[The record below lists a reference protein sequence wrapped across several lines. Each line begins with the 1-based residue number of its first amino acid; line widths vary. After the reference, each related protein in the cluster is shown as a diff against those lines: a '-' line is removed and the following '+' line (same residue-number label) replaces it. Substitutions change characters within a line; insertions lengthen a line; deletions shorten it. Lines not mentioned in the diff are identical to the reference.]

1 MEVVTYTEVETF
13 VNHLP
18 EVTAAGVW
26 IKAIIILAVISA
38 IAGFGT
44 YIERKVLAFMQR
56 RLGPMHVGP
65 YGLLQLVADGI
76 KLFTKEDIVPQNANR
91 LIFMVAPII
100 TAATAFIALAAVPV
114 FPDFTIPEWIP
125 VLGGTFV
132 PSIAADLNIGIL
144 FVLGMMAAGLY
155 GPLLAGMAQA
165 NKWGIIGA
173 ARTAIQF
180 LSYEVVTGLSILAP
194 IMLVGSLSFV
204 DFNNAQAGGISQW
217 LIWQQPVAFVLF
229 LIAGFAET
237 NRTPFDLLE
246 HEAEVVSGYA
256 TEYSGMRWGMFFI
269 GEYANMITISIIAAI
284 VFLGGY
290 SEGGLGWLT
299 IILKVGFFFFLMLWV
314 RAAWPH
320 VRPDQLMWLCWK
332 VLMPI
337 AVINVVITGIV
348 MMV

>member
-1 MEVVTYTEVETF
+1 MEIGNVAV
-13 VNHLP
+13 LP
-18 EVTAAGVW
+18 EVTSAGVI
-26 IKAIIILAVISA
+26 IKAIIILAIISA

-44 YIERKVLAFMQR
+44 YLERKILAFMQR

-65 YGLLQLVADGI
+65 YGLLQIAADGI
-76 KLFTKEDIVPQNANR
+76 KLFTKEDIVPQNANK
-91 LIFMVAPII
+91 LIFKVAPAI

-125 VLGGTFV
+125 LLGGTFV
-132 PSIAADLNIGIL
+132 PSIAADINIGVL
-144 FVLGMMAAGLY
+144 FILGMMAAGLY

-165 NKWGIIGA
+165 NKWGIIGS

-194 IMLVGSLSFV
+194 IMLVGSLSLV
-204 DFNNAQAGGISQW
+204 EFNNYQQGGFSSW
-217 LIWQQPVAFVLF
+217 MMWQQPVAFVLF

-269 GEYANMITISIIAAI
+269 GEYANMITVSVLAAVI
-284 VFLGGY
+284 FMGGY
-290 SEGGLGWLT
+290 NDLGFIAGWL
-299 IILKVGFFFFLMLWV
+299 IVVLKIAFVFFLMLWV
-314 RAAWPH
+314 RASWPH
-320 VRPDQLMWLCWK
+320 IRPDQLMWLCWK
-332 VLMPI
+332 VLMPV
-337 AVINVVITGIV
+337 AVVNVVITGFV

>member
-1 MEVVTYTEVETF
+1 METTLVQ
-13 VNHLP
+13 NLP
-18 EVTAAGVW
+18 EVTAAGVI
-26 IKAIIILAVISA
+26 IKAIIILAVIAA

-44 YIERKVLAFMQR
+44 FIERKVLAFMQR

-65 YGLLQLVADGI
+65 HGLLQLVADGI
-76 KLFTKEDIVPQNANR
+76 KLFTKEDIVPQNANK
-91 LIFMVAPII
+91 LIFKIAPSI
-100 TAATAFIALAAVPV
+100 TAATAFIALSAVPV

-125 VLGGTFV
+125 LLGGVFV
-132 PSIAADLNIGIL
+132 PSIAADINIGIL

-165 NKWGIIGA
+165 NKWGIIGS
-173 ARTAIQF
+173 ARTAVQF

-204 DFNNAQAGGISQW
+204 DFNDYQSGGITSW
-217 LIWQQPVAFVLF
+217 MIWQQPVAFVLF

-269 GEYANMITISIIAAI
+269 GEYANMITVAIIASV

-290 SEGGLGWLT
+290 SVEGLGWLW
-299 IILKVGFFFFLMLWV
+299 IILKVAFFFFLMLWV

-320 VRPDQLMWLCWK
+320 IRPDQLMWLCWK

-337 AVINVVITGIV
+337 AMINIVITAIV
-348 MMV
+348 MTV

>member
-1 MEVVTYTEVETF
+1 MEVA
-13 VNHLP
+13 NLLP
-18 EVTAAGVW
+18 EVTWVGVL
-26 IKAIIILAVISA
+26 IKAILILAVISA

-44 YIERKVLAFMQR
+44 YLERKVLAFMQR

-65 YGLLQLVADGI
+65 FGLLQIAADGI
-76 KLFTKEDIVPQNANR
+76 KLFTKEDIVPQNANK
-91 LIFMVAPII
+91 LIFMVAPVI
-100 TAATAFIALAAVPV
+100 TAATAFIALSAVPV
-114 FPDFTIPEWIP
+114 FPDFVIPEFIP
-125 VLGGTFV
+125 LLGGTFV
-132 PSIAADLNIGIL
+132 PSIASDLNIGIL

-155 GPLLAGMAQA
+155 GPLLAGMSQA

-173 ARTAIQF
+173 ARTAVQF
-180 LSYEVVTGLSILAP
+180 LSYEVVTGLSVLAP

-204 DFNNAQAGGISQW
+204 DFNNYQQEQGVW
-217 LIWQQPVAFVLF
+217 LVVYQPVAFVLF

-269 GEYANMITISIIAAI
+269 GEYANMITISIIAAV

-290 SEGGLGWLT
+290 DAQSSIGWLT

-332 VLMPI
+332 VLMPL
-337 AVINVVITGIV
+337 AVVNILITATVVMI
-348 MMV
+348 

>member
-1 MEVVTYTEVETF
+1 MDNDILMTLLKVVVVLLVF
-13 VNHLP
+13 
-18 EVTAAGVW
+18 
-26 IKAIIILAVISA
+26 SA
-38 IAGFGT
+38 LAGFTT

-65 YGLLQLVADGI
+65 FGLLQIAADGI
-76 KLFTKEDIVPQNANR
+76 KLFTKEDFVPQNANKI
-91 LIFMVAPII
+91 IFMIAPVI
-100 TAATAFIALAAVPV
+100 TAATAFIAMSAVP
-114 FPDFTIPEWIP
+114 FIPGVIISD
-125 VLGGTFV
+125 VSVGV
-132 PSIAADLNIGIL
+132 L
-144 FVLGMMAAGLY
+144 FVLGVMATGLY

-165 NKWGIIGA
+165 NKWGLLGG
-173 ARTAIQF
+173 ARTAIQL
-180 LSYEVVTGLSILAP
+180 LSYEVVTGLAILAP
-194 IMLVGSLSFV
+194 VMMIGSLSLI
-204 DFNNAQAGGISQW
+204 DINNYQSGGIEYW
-217 LIWQQPVAFVLF
+217 LIWTQPVAFFLF

-269 GEYANMITISIIAAI
+269 GEYANLFTISFLVSLI
-284 VFLGGY
+284 FLGGFNDLWFIP
-290 SEGGLGWLT
+290 GAIAIL
-299 IILKVGFFFFLMLWV
+299 LKVMLLIFIFLWT

-337 AVINVVITGIV
+337 GLLNIVITGIV